1 VLRYLSDVYKAL
13 VQNVPEWARTNEV
26 QDMTVFF
33 GEIVRGVD
41 ASLLQEWEQLRDP
54 SYVPKP
60 VTAVADEP
68 EPQRGISAD
77 LRGFTVLLRN
87 AIFRVA
93 KRLAARDYD
102 GAAALVEVPAG
113 RDAWSG
119 ERLRDE
125 LAPFYDDHQRLRS
138 DTRARATE
146 FTRFDRSDERLWKV
160 DQILVDPDDHNDWWL
175 ELLIDLDRADDAAEP
190 VVTLARVR
198 H

>member
-1 VLRYLSDVYKAL
+1 MHKYRRC
-13 VQNVPEWARTNEV
+13 Q
-26 QDMTVFF
+26 
-33 GEIVRGVD
+33 
-41 ASLLQEWEQLRDP
+41 
-54 SYVPKP
+54 
-60 VTAVADEP
+60 
-68 EPQRGISAD
+68 
-77 LRGFTVLLRN
+77 LLRN
-87 AIFRVA
+87 AIFRVV

-113 RDAWSG
+113 QDAWSG